1 MDELIIQIIAALEK
15 HLSRKQIKKDIKDLE
30 KTPFYIK
37 LIGRLNKSLTRG
49 QIQADIRNIQNTA
62 NNNPIELNAEI
73 NSDSLQRSFDEARAD
88 LERNIQNNPVDINVN
103 ANVDTDEIVQAQ
115 QQIGRHTNR
124 ILGDYITANQIF
136 RAVIQSIK
144 VAVQEI
150 ENLNKAETDLRMIT
164 QNSAEEI
171 KSLMQDYNNLA
182 VEMGATTLQVTSG
195 ASEWLRQGKSISDT
209 NELIRDSMILS
220 KISQM
225 ESSEATKHLT
235 SAMNGFKL
243 ETSEVI
249 GVVDKLNAVDLASA
263 SDAAG
268 LAESLSR
275 CANSA
280 DIAGISV
287 DRLIAYIATVS
298 EITQKSASSV
308 GEGFKSITA
317 RLQNIKANKFID
329 EDGIDIS
336 GEINDAEKIL
346 GKFNIALRD
355 NAKEF
360 RNAEDVI
367 DDVAKSWHNMSSVE
381 QSAIASAFGT
391 VHQRENV
398 IALFE
403 NYNRVLELTEVS
415 ANSAGT
421 AMEKFAVYENS
432 LEASTNRLVASLQ
445 GIAYNTIDS
454 NFLTNLANGTAQIVE
469 FIDKTKL
476 LKTGLTAGIFTG
488 ALTGLTALGTRMVA
502 VRNNVAQFTQAM
514 NISRQSTALSA
525 GQYDL
530 LRNNVQG
537 LTEAQLRLV
546 LSSNQLNEQQR
557 RELMQ
562 AAGIEQARQQQLLQT
577 WNLTDAANA
586 QTTATFSL
594 RGAWESLKASII
606 SNPIGLIVAGLTT
619 AVTVISN
626 VKQKQEELRQSISDS
641 AQAAKEQTDKLNDLI
656 KSYEEF
662 ADKVTYT
669 AEEKEKLK
677 EIQGQLVESYHTEV
691 DGIDLV
697 NGKYDEQIEKLRQLK
712 KEKLED
718 AELSL
723 IAQREQAHRDSSY
736 GNLSNKSFNISA
748 DWFNSTDDYNKI
760 VDELEKR
767 VKGFTTD
774 IAWASKA
781 VGIDSQINLFAG
793 NADYRIEQLKEA
805 MAILKENGYA
815 NIGLYAELNK
825 LLSKYQEL
833 SDTEN
838 TAISDLAENKFQQY
852 QIDNP
857 YDEKAGKDAYLSWK
871 RGLIESA
878 NGDNELQQELTA
890 LAEKQFPDY
899 QEYFHNLAKA
909 RSMFRGYANSA
920 KEGKY
925 ETDKDNF
932 LLGLSDEDL
941 KIAVQIPDLFKD
953 GLDGASKVIEDFKNN
968 PDNQISVDV
977 ETSEADTSSLD
988 KLQEAY
994 DDLSKSAES
1003 YTKSQKALTDALD
1016 EQKEHGQLS
1025 ANTIQSLVDAGYAQA
1040 LVTDKVTGAVTLSI
1054 KEYERLNEQKRQAII
1069 LEAEQQKT
1077 ELEQKFK
1084 DEQRAIYDLVAEY
1097 EHANEERRKAII
1109 LEKEQHG
1116 LAMADISAQM
1126 AQIDA
1131 LAHSTTAPTF
1141 ENSSG
1146 GSTKDDKPKSIID
1159 FETELARRQHEI
1171 KMGRMEEDEAYFDWL
1186 EKAYREAYKGL
1197 TGYQDDI
1204 YKYEEMV
1211 YDGRQK
1217 LAEDFYNE
1225 QQKAFEKRVDDLE
1238 ARITIATDDNTDYQG
1253 NNLKPSEK
1261 FDYIRDVYDDIL
1273 TEIDNRINEIVQS
1286 GVEGHEDELEQLH
1299 KQYEEYSD
1307 KQADVFK
1314 DEIDYEIKYIETLQ
1328 DKYNDFIDSRID
1340 RYEDEK
1346 KALEDRYDT
1355 EIKSIDDTIDAL
1367 KDKNDATSKAIELKK
1382 AEQDLENAKQ
1392 RTRMVYGADGTV
1404 SYRQDTD
1411 KVEEAQQK
1419 VDDLKLDML
1428 LDSLEKQKEAKET
1441 EKDAA
1446 LSKYDTMIADL
1457 EAQKKSQDEFFEKT
1471 LDKLNNENNPQPTE
1485 SIDRVIDKTYDNP
1498 SEANDVKQ
1506 GLKNV
1511 ENAVNNGTEQAK
1523 DNANEVKKAD
1533 NNTANSAN
1541 KTDNKSQS
1549 ANSKTATTSNSNN
1562 AVKTDVKQ
1570 SGNSVNKNTSETA
1583 DKQPDASNKQVVVYG
1598 EQVAVYDNGG
1608 ESKQTEQTSNMDS
1621 FMKLV
1626 YSMSGKEPDG
1636 YERWKRGEY
1645 DEGNK
1650 LMSNIFS
1657 DDAFMGRAMK
1667 PFEDAMNSFNETVNK
1682 MNAVNAT
1689 GQQSAN
1695 ITIGDI
1701 NINNPVGD
1709 TKQLAEAIKNEL
1721 HKEAM
1726 MEIPNAAMKT
1736 IHSNLK

>member
-1 MDELIIQIIAALEK
+1 MDELVIQIIAALEK

-62 NNNPIELNAEI
+62 NNNPIELNAEV

-182 VEMGATTLQVTSG
+182 VEMGATTLQVTDG

-298 EITQKSASSV
+298 EVTQKSASSI

-346 GKFNIALRD
+346 GMFNIALRD

-367 DDVAKSWHNMSSVE
+367 DDVAKAWHNMSSVE

-391 VHQRENV
+391 VYQRENI

-454 NFLTNLANGTAQIVE
+454 NFLTNLANSTAQIVE

-488 ALTGLTALGTRMVA
+488 AITGLTALGTRMVA
-502 VRNNVAQFTQAM
+502 VKNNVAQFTQAM
-514 NISRQSTALSA
+514 NISRQSTEMTTERYAL
-525 GQYDL
+525 L
-530 LRNNVQG
+530 MNNVRG

-586 QTTATFSL
+586 QTTATVSL
-594 RGAWESLKASII
+594 RGAWESLKTSIVN
-606 SNPIGLIVAGLTT
+606 NPIGLIVAGLTT

-656 KSYEEF
+656 STYEEF
-662 ADKVTYT
+662 AGKVTYT
-669 AEEKEKLK
+669 AEEKEKIK
-677 EIQGQLVESYHTEV
+677 EIQGKLVESYHTEV
-691 DGIDLV
+691 DGIDLL

-723 IAQREQAHRDSSY
+723 TAQREQAHRDSSY

-805 MAILKENGYA
+805 MAVLKENGYA

-825 LLSKYQEL
+825 LLSEYQKL

-838 TAISDLAENKFQQY
+838 IAISDLAENKFQQY

-871 RGLIESA
+871 KGLIESA

-899 QEYFHNLAKA
+899 QEYFNNLAKA

-920 KEGKY
+920 EEGKY

-932 LLGLSDEDL
+932 LLGLSYEDL

-953 GLDGASKVIEDFKNN
+953 GLDGASKAIEDFKNN
-968 PDNQISVDV
+968 PANKIETDVDTDNIEDFSKVI
-977 ETSEADTSSLD
+977 ETASKKQSALKSAMEDMADTGYLSSDTYATLIELGGNFTKCLELQNG
-988 KLQEAY
+988 KLILNTEKLKDLEKQEY
-994 DDLSKSAES
+994 LN
-1003 YTKSQKALTDALD
+1003 TI
-1016 EQKEHGQLS
+1016 S
-1025 ANTIQSLVDAGYAQA
+1025 AN
-1040 LVTDKVTGAVTLSI
+1040 KLSI
-1054 KEYERLNEQKRQAII
+1054 
-1069 LEAEQQKT
+1069 AELQLAAVSLKGVGTEWITEKIT
-1077 ELEQKFK
+1077 ELEEQNALYETLIDEIQKVK
-1084 DEQRAIYDLVAEY
+1084 PDE
-1097 EHANEERRKAII
+1097 K
-1109 LEKEQHG
+1109 K
-1116 LAMADISAQM
+1116 
-1126 AQIDA
+1126 
-1131 LAHSTTAPTF
+1131 
-1141 ENSSG
+1141 NSKSSS
-1146 GSTKDDKPKSIID
+1146 STKEEKPQSILD

-1204 YKYEEMV
+1204 YKYEEMA
-1211 YDGRQK
+1211 YDGRKK

-1225 QQKAFEKRVDDLE
+1225 QKKYHENRVEELKSQ
-1238 ARITIATDDNTDYQG
+1238 ITVAEDKSVDSDG
-1253 NNLKPSEK
+1253 NSLNPAEK
-1261 FDYIRDVYDDIL
+1261 FDYIRASYSDIIA
-1273 TEIDNRINEIVQS
+1273 EIQSRIDEIIQS
-1286 GVEGHEDELEQLH
+1286 GIEGHEDEVKELE
-1299 KQYEEYSD
+1299 KQIEEYAD
-1307 KQADVFK
+1307 KLQDVFK
-1314 DEIDYEIKYIETLQ
+1314 DE
-1328 DKYNDFIDSRID
+1328 
-1340 RYEDEK
+1340 
-1346 KALEDRYDT
+1346 
-1355 EIKSIDDTIDAL
+1355 
-1367 KDKNDATSKAIELKK
+1367 
-1382 AEQDLENAKQ
+1382 
-1392 RTRMVYGADGTV
+1392 
-1404 SYRQDTD
+1404 
-1411 KVEEAQQK
+1411 
-1419 VDDLKLDML
+1419 
-1428 LDSLEKQKEAKET
+1428 
-1441 EKDAA
+1441 
-1446 LSKYDTMIADL
+1446 
-1457 EAQKKSQDEFFEKT
+1457 
-1471 LDKLNNENNPQPTE
+1471 
-1485 SIDRVIDKTYDNP
+1485 
-1498 SEANDVKQ
+1498 
-1506 GLKNV
+1506 
-1511 ENAVNNGTEQAK
+1511 
-1523 DNANEVKKAD
+1523 
-1533 NNTANSAN
+1533 
-1541 KTDNKSQS
+1541 
-1549 ANSKTATTSNSNN
+1549 
-1562 AVKTDVKQ
+1562 
-1570 SGNSVNKNTSETA
+1570 
-1583 DKQPDASNKQVVVYG
+1583 
-1598 EQVAVYDNGG
+1598 
-1608 ESKQTEQTSNMDS
+1608 MD
-1621 FMKLV
+1621 
-1626 YSMSGKEPDG
+1626 
-1636 YERWKRGEY
+1636 
-1645 DEGNK
+1645 
-1650 LMSNIFS
+1650 I
-1657 DDAFMGRAMK
+1657 
-1667 PFEDAMNSFNETVNK
+1667 
-1682 MNAVNAT
+1682 
-1689 GQQSAN
+1689 
-1695 ITIGDI
+1695 
-1701 NINNPVGD
+1701 
-1709 TKQLAEAIKNEL
+1709 
-1721 HKEAM
+1721 
-1726 MEIPNAAMKT
+1726 
-1736 IHSNLK
+1736 

>member
-62 NNNPIELNAEI
+62 NNNPIELNAEV

-115 QQIGRHTNR
+115 QQIGRYTDR

-182 VEMGATTLQVTSG
+182 VEMGATTFQITSG
-195 ASEWLRQGKSISDT
+195 SSEWLRQGKSISDT

-476 LKTGLTAGIFTG
+476 LKVGLTAGIFTG
-488 ALTGLTALGTRMVA
+488 AITGLVTLGTRMVA

-514 NISRQSTALSA
+514 NISRQSTEMTADRYAAL
-525 GQYDL
+525 
-530 LRNNVQG
+530 RVNVRG

-557 RELMQ
+557 RGLMQ

-594 RGAWESLKASII
+594 RGSWEALKASIV

-656 KSYEEF
+656 STYEEF
-662 ADKVTYT
+662 AGKVTYT
-669 AEEKEKLK
+669 TEEKEKLK
-677 EIQGQLVESYHTEV
+677 EIQGQLVEAYHTEV

-781 VGIDSQINLFAG
+781 FGIDSQINLFAG

-805 MAILKENGYA
+805 MAVLKENGYA
-815 NIGLYAELNK
+815 NIGLYSELNK
-825 LLSKYQEL
+825 LLSEYQKL

-852 QIDNP
+852 QINNP
-857 YDEKAGKDAYLSWK
+857 YNEKAGKDAYLSWK

-878 NGDNELQQELTA
+878 NGDSELQQELTA

-899 QEYFHNLAKA
+899 QKYFDNLETAKDK
-909 RSMFRGYANSA
+909 FVVGKVNS
-920 KEGKY
+920 KPIS
-925 ETDKDNF
+925 DFINS
-932 LLGLSDEDL
+932 LSDDDL
-941 KIAVQIPDLFKD
+941 SILIQLDTNVFDN
-953 GLDGASKVIEDFKNN
+953 GLDGASKAIEDFKNN
-968 PDNQISVDV
+968 PNNQISVDV

-994 DDLSKSAES
+994 DDLSKSADS
-1003 YTKSQKALTDALD
+1003 YTKSQKTLTDAIKQQ
-1016 EQKEHGQLS
+1016 EEYGQLS
-1025 ANTIQSLVDAGYAQA
+1025 ADTIKSLSEAGYSQA
-1040 LVTDKVTGAVTLSI
+1040 LAVDKETGAVTLNM
-1054 KEYERLNEQKRQAII
+1054 EAYNRLNEQKKQKIKLDI
-1069 LEAEQQKT
+1069 EQQNT
-1077 ELEQKFK
+1077 ELETQLQK
-1084 DEQRAIYDLVAEY
+1084 EESAISSLKMEYQALATANAQANAERLKQIEIELTQHSQDKAKLQDLVDK
-1097 EHANEERRKAII
+1097 NNSVS
-1109 LEKEQHG
+1109 
-1116 LAMADISAQM
+1116 ISL
-1126 AQIDA
+1126 D
-1131 LAHSTTAPTF
+1131 APTF
-1141 ENSSG
+1141 DNSG
-1146 GSTKDDKPKSIID
+1146 TKTDPWKETAEKKFADLEHLYAMDKISYASYLNQLDKLNQYYYGNREKYLDEFRKNEEKVYQGRKKLNEDLIA
-1159 FETELARRQHEI
+1159 EEEKRQ
-1171 KMGRMEEDEAYFDWL
+1171 
-1186 EKAYREAYKGL
+1186 KAYHDNRLSEL
-1197 TGYQDDI
+1197 ETQI
-1204 YKYEEMV
+1204 TV
-1211 YDGRQK
+1211 
-1217 LAEDFYNE
+1217 AEN
-1225 QQKAFEKRVDDLE
+1225 KSVD
-1238 ARITIATDDNTDYQG
+1238 NNG
-1253 NNLKPSEK
+1253 NSLNPSEK
-1261 FDYIRDVYDDIL
+1261 FDYIRASYSDLIA
-1273 TEIDNRINEIVQS
+1273 ENERRINEIMQS
-1286 GVEGHEDELEQLH
+1286 GIEGHEDEVKELE
-1299 KQYEEYSD
+1299 KQIEEYAD
-1307 KQADVFK
+1307 KLQDVFK
-1314 DEIDYEIKYIETLQ
+1314 DEIDYEIDYIETIQ
-1328 DKYNDFIDSRID
+1328 DKYNDFIDKRID

-1355 EIKSIDDTIDAL
+1355 EIKSIDNTIDAL

-1392 RTRMVYGADGTV
+1392 RTRKVYGADGTII
-1404 SYRQDTD
+1404 YTQDTD
-1411 KVEEAQQK
+1411 KISEAQQK
-1419 VDDLKLDML
+1419 VDDTKLDIL
-1428 LDSLEKQKEAKET
+1428 IDSLENQKKAKES

-1446 LSKYDTMIADL
+1446 LEKYDTMITDL
-1457 EAQKKSQDEFFEKT
+1457 EAQKSSQDEFFKSVLEK
-1471 LDKLNNENNPQPTE
+1471 LDNINNPKPTE
-1485 SIDRVIDKTYDNP
+1485 SIDRIIDKAYADDP
-1498 SEANDVKQ
+1498 KEAEKVKQ
-1506 GLKNV
+1506 KLKDSLKDSDESNKKSNDKSD
-1511 ENAVNNGTEQAK
+1511 ENTVKKASLSKTETNSANENK
-1523 DNANEVKKAD
+1523 DNA
-1533 NNTANSAN
+1533 
-1541 KTDNKSQS
+1541 QI
-1549 ANSKTATTSNSNN
+1549 
-1562 AVKTDVKQ
+1562 
-1570 SGNSVNKNTSETA
+1570 
-1583 DKQPDASNKQVVVYG
+1583 
-1598 EQVAVYDNGG
+1598 
-1608 ESKQTEQTSNMDS
+1608 EQTSNVDS
-1621 FMKLV
+1621 FMKLL

-1657 DDAFMGRAMK
+1657 DDAFMNRAQK
-1667 PFEDAMNSFNETVNK
+1667 PFEDAINSFNETLAKASVTTVEKQQPVN
-1682 MNAVNAT
+1682 V
-1689 GQQSAN
+1689 
-1695 ITIGDI
+1695 TIGDI
-1701 NINNPVGD
+1701 HIDKPVGD
-1709 TKQLAEAIKNEL
+1709 VEQFAREL
-1721 HKEAM
+1721 KM
-1726 MEIPNAAMKT
+1726 R
-1736 IHSNLK
+1736 IHPTFDRQIHTNLKY